1 VTERD
6 ERRRPPGDVDQIV
19 QRAVNGITRLAGKA
33 SAFSVLLLLATSV
46 VCVGGFLLGVSALSG
61 GIETVWIVLGIVF
74 GALAIGAAGTA
85 WWRVTQV
92 RRHVTELT
100 QEVRTVLLDGRDS
113 SRTVIE
119 TFAVDDT
126 DTERGSAI
134 VVSRQMSGFR
144 GQIGSGLEGTVRLSA
159 AVRAL
164 TTFPLLVLTAIVIS
178 SVFAFLGFIFLI
190 ALAL

>member
-1 VTERD
+1 MTERD
-6 ERRRPPGDVDQIV
+6 ERRRPTGDIDQLV
-19 QRAVNGITRLAGKA
+19 QRAVNGITRIAAKA
-33 SAFSVLLLLATSV
+33 SAFATVMLLATAV
-46 VCVGGFLLGVSALSG
+46 VCVGGFVLGLSALSG
-61 GIETVWIVLGIVF
+61 GIETVWIVLGVVF

-113 SRTVIE
+113 GRTVIE

-164 TTFPLLVLTAIVIS
+164 TTFPLLVLAAIAIS

>member
-1 VTERD
+1 MTERD
-6 ERRRPPGDVDQIV
+6 ERRGPTGDIDQLV
-19 QRAVNGITRLAGKA
+19 QRAVNGITRIATKA
-33 SAFSVLLLLATSV
+33 AAFSALLLLSTTV
-46 VCVGGFLLGVSALSG
+46 VSVGGLLLGVSALSG

-74 GALAIGAAGTA
+74 AALAIGAAGTA
-85 WWRVTQV
+85 WWRVTRV
-92 RRHVTELT
+92 RRHVSELT

-113 SRTVIE
+113 GRTVIE

-134 VVSRQMSGFR
+134 VVSRQMSGVR
-144 GQIGSGLEGTVRLSA
+144 GQVGSGLEGTVRLSA

-164 TTFPLLVLTAIVIS
+164 TTFPLLVLAAIAIS

>member
-1 VTERD
+1 MTERD
-6 ERRRPPGDVDQIV
+6 ERRRPTGDIDQLV
-19 QRAVNGITRLAGKA
+19 QRAVNGITRIAAKA
-33 SAFSVLLLLATSV
+33 SAFATVMLLATAV
-46 VCVGGFLLGVSALSG
+46 VCVGGFVLGLSALSG
-61 GIETVWIVLGIVF
+61 GIETVWIVLGVVF

-113 SRTVIE
+113 GRTVIE

-126 DTERGSAI
+126 DSERGSAI

-164 TTFPLLVLTAIVIS
+164 MTFPLLVLAAIAIS